1 MTTRPDGGP
10 VPPATGPRRRA
21 RPVVAAVVAMVAA
34 LATALAVARP
44 WEAGGVAVD
53 VPVVALPE
61 AAPPQAAPAPPSPPT
76 ATGPLLYEA
85 AMDGTGAGFLDAP
98 ATELNPDEE
107 TLEHVPGAMRL
118 TAVAEGAYGW
128 ARLAVAEGFT
138 TYLAEMDVAVRPGS
152 DVTLCW
158 SLRWAEPRQL
168 AWYWCLATASQTAEF
183 RVFHDGR
190 FTTIGSP
197 VPVPG
202 LQTAARCAY
211 TSRWTSA
218 GSRCTSTARSRRRST
233 TTRCRWTAPSPA
245 SSCRAGAAPERSRC
259 GRCACGRCRE
269 ADRGAGSVAR
279 CPFRSRPGGTARP
292 TIEHIPTGGVS

>member
-10 VPPATGPRRRA
+10 TPPAVGPRRRA
-21 RPVVAAVVAMVAA
+21 RPVVAAVIAMVAA

-44 WEAGGVAVD
+44 WEVAGVAVD

-61 AAPPQAAPAPPSPPT
+61 AAPPPAAPAPPSPPT

-85 AMDGTGAGFLDAP
+85 PMDGTGAGLLDAP
-98 ATELNPDEE
+98 GTELNPDEE

-118 TAVAEGAYGW
+118 TAVTQGAYGW
-128 ARLAVAEGFT
+128 AQLDVAGGFT

-158 SLRWAEPRQL
+158 SLRWAEPREL
-168 AWYWCLATASQTAEF
+168 AWYWCLATAPQTAEF
-183 RVFHDGR
+183 RVFRGGQ

-202 LQTAARCAY
+202 LQTGRTVRVHVTVDERRLSMHLDGALAAQVDDDQVPV
-211 TSRWTSA
+211 
-218 GSRCTSTARSRRRST
+218 ARTIPGIELSSRRGT
-233 TTRCRWTAPSPA
+233 GEVEV
-245 SSCRAGAAPERSRC
+245 RALRVWAL
-259 GRCACGRCRE
+259 
-269 ADRGAGSVAR
+269 
-279 CPFRSRPGGTARP
+279 PGDG
-292 TIEHIPTGGVS
+292 